1 MVDHQRKSVH
11 DAETDEA
18 FNEYFLHV
26 GPSHVENQRWIF
38 TFGFGH
44 VHPVTGESLANYYVA
59 IEGDVNESREIMA
72 RHFGNKWSMQYPNEE
87 KAGVQKYGLERIDLP
102 N

>member
-1 MVDHQRKSVH
+1 MGDNWRKMAH
-11 DAETDEA
+11 DAETDALFE
-18 FNEYFLHV
+18 EYFLHA
-26 GPSHVENQRWIF
+26 GPSRVESQRWIF

-44 VHPVTGESLANYYVA
+44 THPVTGERLANCYVA
-59 IEGDVNESREIMA
+59 IEGDVNTSREVMA
-72 RHFGNKWSMQYPNEE
+72 RHFGNKWSMQYPSEE